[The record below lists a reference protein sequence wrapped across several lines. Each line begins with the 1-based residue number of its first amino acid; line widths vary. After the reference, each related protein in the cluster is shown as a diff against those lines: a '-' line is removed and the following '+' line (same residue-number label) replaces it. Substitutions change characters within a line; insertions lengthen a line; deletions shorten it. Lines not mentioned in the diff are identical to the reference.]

1 MKDATAAPRVA
12 KLNLFDEG
20 FVDIDTPQD
29 PWSIQLEVRAS
40 GALDWDRL
48 ERALRAAA
56 ATHPMARASLRE
68 RRLGE
73 WRRSWTIA
81 GRLADVP
88 LEAMDASSTDALARA
103 RTATFSVCPPLD
115 APPPFAVT
123 LARHPE
129 GDYLLLN
136 MHHAAADGV
145 GTLRFLSSVIRN
157 YAGRRDPVPDI
168 DPLSVR
174 DLAAL
179 AGSASPAE
187 RIRRS
192 AALMDFLGTAATPP
206 ARVAPQTGNRRKP
219 GYGFATLELNAQEA
233 ERVARRKGSGTLND
247 VLLAALARTVA
258 LWNGAHGSEPARVS
272 ITMPVNLRPAPW
284 WHEIIAN
291 YASYVSVSVP
301 PAAQRDFA
309 KALAA
314 VTSQTRKFKQ
324 AGTAGLLVDLL
335 VLRDLV
341 PPMMRRQMAA
351 LLPLA
356 GGRIIDT
363 TMLSNLGRLPELPSF
378 GGPAGKVREIWF
390 SPPAPMPL
398 GLSVGAATLGER
410 MFLTL
415 RYRRAL
421 LDGEAAAELASI
433 LRRTLVGPPAR
444 KKRP

>member
-1 MKDATAAPRVA
+1 MNDASAAPRAA

-40 GALDWDRL
+40 GALDRGRL
-48 ERALRAAA
+48 ERSLRAAA

-88 LEAMDASSTDALARA
+88 LELMDASSADSLAKA

-157 YAGRRDPVPDI
+157 YAGRRDPVPDF

-179 AGSASPAE
+179 AGSASPTE

-206 ARVAPQTGNRRKP
+206 ARVAPQPGNRRKP
-219 GYGFATLELNAQEA
+219 GYGFATLALNAEEA

-247 VLLAALARTVA
+247 VFLAALARTVA
-258 LWNGAHGSEPARVS
+258 VWNGTHGSDPARVS
-272 ITMPVNLRPAPW
+272 ITMPVNLRPAQW

-309 KALAA
+309 KSLAA

-335 VLRDLV
+335 VLRDLL

-421 LDGEAAAELASI
+421 LDGEAAAKLASI
-433 LRRTLVGPPAR
+433 LRRQLVGPPAR
-444 KKRP
+444 KQRR

>member
-1 MKDATAAPRVA
+1 VSKSAAAPQVA

-40 GALDWDRL
+40 GAIEEERL
-48 ERALRAAA
+48 AAALRAAA
-56 ATHPMARASLRE
+56 ATHPMARAALRQ

-73 WRRSWTIA
+73 WRRTWTIPA
-81 GRLADVP
+81 RLDDVP
-88 LEAMDASSTDALARA
+88 LEVVDASSPDALARA

-123 LARHPE
+123 LARHSQ

-145 GTLRFLSSVIRN
+145 GTLRFLTSVIRN
-157 YAGRRDPVPDI
+157 YAGRRDPVPDL

-179 AGSASPAE
+179 AGSASPTE

-192 AALMDFLGTAATPP
+192 ASLVEFLGTAATPP

-219 GYGFATLELNAQEA
+219 GYGFVTLELDRAEA
-233 ERVARRKGSGTLND
+233 ASVARRKGSGTLND
-247 VLLAALARTVA
+247 VLLAGLARTVA
-258 LWNGAHGSEPARVS
+258 LWNGAHGSDPARVS
-272 ITMPVNLRPAPW
+272 ITMPVNLRPAEW
-284 WHEIIAN
+284 WHEVIAN

-309 KALAA
+309 KSLAA
-314 VTSQTRKFKQ
+314 VTGQTRRFKH
-324 AGTAGLLVDLL
+324 AGAAGLLVDLL

-341 PPMMRRQMAA
+341 PPLVRRQLAA

-363 TMLSNLGRLPELPSF
+363 TMLSNLGRLPQLPSF
-378 GGPAGKVREIWF
+378 GGRAGRVREIWF

-421 LDGEAAAELASI
+421 LDGEAAAEFAAL
-433 LRRTLVGPPAR
+433 LRRTLVGRPAR
-444 KKRP
+444 KDAR